1 MAEERY
7 KIDKNGTIR
16 PDPPMDGCTGC
27 GLVLAGIIAIPL
39 LLKLLTKIP
48 GDFGWIFQSIYNLVE
63 YILIKIPIE
72 LIKVFFDSLPPIVRV
87 IVIAVLVLPI
97 IIYVILWIKRKIDK
111 MN

>member
-27 GLVLAGIIAIPL
+27 GLALVGIVAIPSMILL
-39 LLKLLTKIP
+39 LLKLLSKIP

-63 YILIKIPIE
+63 YIFEFPIE
-72 LIKVFFDSLPPIVRV
+72 LIKMFF
-87 IVIAVLVLPI
+87 
-97 IIYVILWIKRKIDK
+97 
-111 MN
+111 